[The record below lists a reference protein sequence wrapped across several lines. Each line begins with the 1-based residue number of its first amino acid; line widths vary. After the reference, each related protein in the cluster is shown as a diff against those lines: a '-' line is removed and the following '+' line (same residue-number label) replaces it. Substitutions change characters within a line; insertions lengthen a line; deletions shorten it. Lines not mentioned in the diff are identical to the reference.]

1 MKVDGVPNVRTC
13 VEPLREGLRVER
25 QEGHAHPK
33 LDVEIESRLGE
44 RRNLIETDILVA
56 VSYTHLDVY
65 KRQTMYWATGSSSPS
80 KNSLEFPVPL

>member
-1 MKVDGVPNVRTC
+1 MPNVRTC

-44 RRNLIETDILVA
+44 RRNLIETDILVVGA
-56 VSYTHLDVY
+56 GPAGMCAAIEAAQRRGQGHPGG
-65 KRQTMYWATGSSSPS
+65 AGSEAGRPAG
-80 KNSLEFPVPL
+80 EADP